1 LIDVSQKE
9 LAGLLKYRET
19 QKSEFRNSISCFL
32 FIFSWALPVAKNEG
46 CFLIQRNTGK
56 ERERERQMVLKKRK
70 NKTERQKGK
79 KCEGKKQSTHPFL

>member
-56 ERERERQMVLKKRK
+56 ERERETNGFEEEEEQDGE
-70 NKTERQKGK
+70 TKG
-79 KCEGKKQSTHPFL
+79 EEM